1 MEKVTCWACWFC
13 TRGLRGTTRRQ
24 VAHSAPLH
32 MSYLSGFLF
41 LFSPVC
47 LVVLSQSLQVTDVRS
62 FYCLLLFFFLFL
74 PKLIRIFCTFM
85 STRVH
90 GCEHESWHL
99 FRCLLLGLF
108 DWRRKMPG
116 TRSGIRFP
124 CILPWHYPRTTWEW
138 QIEEA
143 HWHIVQGLCCM
154 ACTSALPGHTFSSF
168 STWLTVWLLSAAGL
182 LAGKQNLQG

>member
-1 MEKVTCWACWFC
+1 MFFLVKVSLGKGYLLGLLVLH
-13 TRGLRGTTRRQ
+13 TRLKRHNSETGGTHSTT
-24 VAHSAPLH
+24 AHVVPVWVFIFFPSV
-32 MSYLSGFLF
+32 
-41 LFSPVC
+41 FSCSKPILTSNWC
-47 LVVLSQSLQVTDVRS
+47 SK
-62 FYCLLLFFFLFL
+62 LLLPIAFLLFL

-90 GCEHESWHL
+90 GCEDESWHL
-99 FRCLLLGLF
+99 FSCLLLGLF

-154 ACTSALPGHTFSSF
+154 ACTSALPHVFF
-168 STWLTVWLLSAAGL
+168 FFNMVNCVAAVCCRPSGR
-182 LAGKQNLQG
+182 